1 MGLKP
6 LSHLWIGLGPKNVIP
21 IHSLFKTVLTHSP

>member
-6 LSHLWIGLGPKNVIP
+6 LSQLWIVQTAKNVIP
-21 IHSLFKTVLTHSP
+21 IHSLFKTCSAHNP

>member
-6 LSHLWIGLGPKNVIP
+6 LRHLWIGQTAKNVIP
-21 IHSLFKTVLTHSP
+21 IHSLFKTRSAHNP

>member
-6 LSHLWIGLGPKNVIP
+6 LRELWIIRTAKNVIP
-21 IHSLFKTVLTHSP
+21 IHRLFKTHSAHSP

>member
-6 LSHLWIGLGPKNVIP
+6 LRYLWISETAEKVIP
-21 IHSLFKTVLTHSP
+21 IHSLFKTCVAHSG

>member
-6 LSHLWIGLGPKNVIP
+6 LRCLWIAETAKNVIP
-21 IHSLFKTVLTHSP
+21 IHSLFKTCSTHSP

>member
-6 LSHLWIGLGPKNVIP
+6 LSHLWISNPGINVIP
-21 IHSLFKTVLTHSP
+21 IHSLFKTCSTHSP